1 MKKKIRK
8 TGEIVDV
15 VTYVGGTS
23 KTSMDEIM
31 CIDSK
36 GEEKCLKLNYYWDL
50 EDLDEFSICDYW
62 DNFRNEAAV
71 RIYSHRVAGFGANS
85 SINSPKIM
93 DISIKEADELIMK
106 LKNSKK

>member
-1 MKKKIRK
+1 MKKKIRE
-8 TGEIVDV
+8 TGEIIDV

-23 KTSMDEIM
+23 KTSMDEVM

-50 EDLDEFSICDYW
+50 EDLDEFSIGDYW

-71 RIYSHRVAGFGANS
+71 RIYARRVAGLGNS
-85 SINSPKIM
+85 VINAPKTM
-93 DISIKEADELIMK
+93 DIAIQEADELIMK

>member
-1 MKKKIRK
+1 MKKKIRA

-15 VTYVGGTS
+15 VTYVGGTTR
-23 KTSMDEIM
+23 TSMDEIN

-36 GEEKCLKLNYYWDL
+36 GEQKCLKLNYYWDL

-62 DNFRNEAAV
+62 DNFRNEAAL
-71 RIYSHRVAGFGANS
+71 RIYAQRIAGLGS
-85 SINSPKIM
+85 SVINAPKTM
-93 DISIKEADELIMK
+93 DIAIKEADELIMK

>member
-1 MKKKIRK
+1 MKKKIRE

-23 KTSMDEIM
+23 RTSMDEVR
-31 CIDSK
+31 CVDSN

-50 EDLDEFSICDYW
+50 EDLDEFSIGEYW

-71 RIYSHRVAGFGANS
+71 RIYARRVAGLGNS
-85 SINSPKIM
+85 VINASKTM
-93 DISIKEADELIMK
+93 DIAINEADELIMK